1 MIRTRYRLRRRLT
14 IVFATFGAVVGLVY
28 GAFTLTVAYEV
39 EDDFFERMLTE
50 EATVAERE
58 FRGRGVW
65 PVPRREFMRV
75 YADTRLLPTDI
86 APVLAAEPARREMA
100 GTDGRY
106 YHVRRLNAPQ
116 PAWLIAEVS
125 GELVVRPVRGTLI
138 RLIVIALV
146 CLIAF
151 AALLAI
157 WMAKRTTAPLT
168 RLTAIVEGLTPSA
181 LPRRIA
187 QDFGDDEVGILA
199 RGLDGLTDRLRSFVA
214 REQAFTRDAS
224 HELRTPL
231 AVLRGTTERLLAAP
245 TLGPAERTLVV
256 QAAQMVGHLDQTVHT
271 LLTLAREDAA
281 PASDDVTP
289 LRALVEEVV
298 VEQAVLLDAKA
309 VAVSTTVT
317 AEAAL
322 PAPEAVVRI
331 LLANLIGNAFAHSHA
346 GTVMI
351 AGEGRWFRI
360 SNSSDGHPTDGA
372 MLVAPFVKGEQS
384 AGWGLGL
391 SIVERL
397 CERYQLMLEIDADA
411 EHFVVQLSGRDA
423 RGPTAVAGA
432 DHFVA

>member
-1 MIRTRYRLRRRLT
+1 MTRARHRLRRRLT
-14 IVFATFGAVVGLVY
+14 IVFATFAAVVSLVY
-28 GAFTLTVAYEV
+28 GVFVLAVAYGI

-50 EATVAERE
+50 EAAVAERD
-58 FRGRGVW
+58 FRTRGAW
-65 PVPRREFMRV
+65 PVPSRGFMRV
-75 YADTRLLPTDI
+75 YAAERALPPDL
-86 APVLAAEPARREMA
+86 AQVLAEEPERREIA
-100 GTDGRY
+100 GNDGRH
-106 YHVRRLNAPQ
+106 YHLRRLNAPQ
-116 PAWLIAEVS
+116 PAWLVAEVS
-125 GELVVRPVRGTLI
+125 DELVVRPMRGRLI
-138 RLIVIALV
+138 RLIVVALV
-146 CLIAF
+146 LLLTLAV
-151 AALLAI
+151 LLAI
-157 WMAKRTTAPLT
+157 WLARRTTAPLS
-168 RLTAIVEGLTPSA
+168 RLTAIVERLTPSA
-181 LPRRIA
+181 LSRRIA

-199 RGLDGLTDRLRSFVA
+199 RGLDGLTERLRSFVA

-256 QAAQMVGHLDQTVHT
+256 QAAQMVGQLDQTVHT

-281 PASDDVTP
+281 PASDDLTP

-298 VEQAVLLDAKA
+298 VAQAVLLDAKA

-351 AGEGRWFRI
+351 AGDGGWLRI
-360 SNSSDGHPTDGA
+360 SNSSDGHATDGET
-372 MLVAPFVKGEQS
+372 LLAPFVKGEHS

-397 CERYQLMLEIDADA
+397 CERYHLMLEIDADA
-411 EHFVVQLSGRDA
+411 EHFIVQLSARDA
-423 RGPTAVAGA
+423 RGPTADAGA
-432 DHFVA
+432 DHFAA